1 LKNYSYLCIVNLKQE
16 IMTTEITAQD
26 VAQVAIDLGMDITIG
41 QVNQVLEIY
50 DDEADNDP
58 TATWNL
64 IVENCLYNLQD

>member
-1 LKNYSYLCIVNLKQE
+1 
-16 IMTTEITAQD
+16 MTKEITAQD

-41 QVNQVLEIY
+41 QVNQVLEMY

-64 IVENCLYNLQD
+64 IVENCLYNLHN

>member
-1 LKNYSYLCIVNLKQE
+1 
-16 IMTTEITAQD
+16 MTKEITPQD

-41 QVNQVLEIY
+41 QINQVLEIY